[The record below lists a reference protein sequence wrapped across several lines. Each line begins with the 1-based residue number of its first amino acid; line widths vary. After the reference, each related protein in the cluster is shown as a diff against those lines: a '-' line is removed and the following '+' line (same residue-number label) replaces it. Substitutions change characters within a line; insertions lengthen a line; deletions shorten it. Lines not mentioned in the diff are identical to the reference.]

1 MAGPR
6 RRATLL
12 GVGASASRH
21 VVLFAAAAGRFVRSH
36 VGFAVAVVA
45 AFAGALAV
53 TFAAAGGRD
62 EPEARAPVGSVAVP
76 IEGSAPGGAPL
87 RRGSAEALPTLD
99 PAEALPALAVAASRS
114 GPAAIT
120 RAPSARAPAPAPP
133 TPSAPE
139 APAVSASP
147 PPAPAPPPEPVAPA
161 PPPEPV
167 APGPPSPDPAPGP
180 APAAPAP
187 APDPPPVEFD
197 DSG

>member
-21 VVLFAAAAGRFVRSH
+21 VVMCAAAAGRFVRSH
-36 VGFAVAVVA
+36 LGVALAVGA

-53 TFAAAGGRD
+53 TFAATGGRN
-62 EPEARAPVGSVAVP
+62 EPEARAPVGSLAVP
-76 IEGSAPGGAPL
+76 IERSAPGDGEVAL
-87 RRGSAEALPTLD
+87 GSAKALPTLGR
-99 PAEALPALAVAASRS
+99 AEALPALAVPEARTA
-114 GPAAIT
+114 PAEI
-120 RAPSARAPAPAPP
+120 APAPAVRA
-133 TPSAPE
+133 SAPARQTPAAQ

-147 PPAPAPPPEPVAPA
+147 PPAAAPPPEPVAPA

-167 APGPPSPDPAPGP
+167 APGPPSPEPAPGP

>member
-1 MAGPR
+1 MARPR

-21 VVLFAAAAGRFVRSH
+21 VVMVAAAAGRFLRSH
-36 VGFAVAVVA
+36 LGLAVAVVA

-53 TFAAAGGRD
+53 TFAATGADG

-76 IEGSAPGGAPL
+76 IERSAHGDGEVAL
-87 RRGSAEALPTLD
+87 GSAEALPTLG
-99 PAEALPALAVAASRS
+99 PAEALPALAVPEARS
-114 GPAAIT
+114 GPAEIT
-120 RAPSARAPAPAPP
+120 RASSARARAQAAP
-133 TPSAPE
+133 TPSAPQ

-147 PPAPAPPPEPVAPA
+147 PPAAAPPPEPIAPA

-187 APDPPPVEFD
+187 APDPPPTEFD